1 MLLSNIYKGFGC
13 MTLYNFIKQYSYG
26 IDELTVWD
34 IDYDI
39 AIYFYS
45 DILNPNNSWDKSMA
59 VLAKKLTVK
68 EVRMDRG
75 GVAVNLS
82 QLIERNL
89 NKPVMAQLFNR
100 VNTDAIMYDMTNIM
114 AGYVGEKWMETFVN
128 SLT

>member
-1 MLLSNIYKGFGC
+1 
-13 MTLYNFIKQYSYG
+13 MTLYNFINKYSYG

-34 IDYDI
+34 VDYDI
-39 AIYFYS
+39 AIYFDTS
-45 DILNPNNSWDKSMA
+45 ILEPNDSWDRSMA
-59 VLAKKLTVK
+59 ILAKKLTVK

-75 GVAVNLS
+75 GVVVNLS

-89 NKPVMAQLFNR
+89 NKPVMTQLFNR
-100 VNTDAIMYDMTNIM
+100 VNIEAIMYDMTNIM

>member
-1 MLLSNIYKGFGC
+1 
-13 MTLYNFIKQYSYG
+13 
-26 IDELTVWD
+26 
-34 IDYDI
+34 
-39 AIYFYS
+39 
-45 DILNPNNSWDKSMA
+45 MA

-68 EVRMDRG
+68 EVRLDRG

-82 QLIERNL
+82 QLIERNI

-100 VNTDAIMYDMTNIM
+100 VNIEAIMYDMTNIM